1 MRKFSILAMSLAVCL
16 CLALSIPQVSA
27 GDDSAA
33 TAQKLTGMVKGPHNH
48 PDYYT
53 GNHGYMNEKD
63 IPSEGVL
70 DKGFYIMSWLALDPP
85 IKLGAGGGVAS
96 INKDLYKDYFG
107 VPEVEVSAKKN
118 NWPVPGQMSKNQNNL
133 KEDMYWIPI
142 NFMDLVDAK
151 QGALFVSGNEFDW
164 AEWGGQGLN
173 QFHEYIFTLAKWNK
187 GGEITLKQGRDDPGV
202 TWVNGQKV
210 CEGIADANWA
220 KDTDVG
226 KFTAKAGEWTAIFAE
241 IGENSGE
248 CGYTLRVEPP
258 PDDGTLDTALLMAVA
273 SKGKMPVMWGYI
285 KSSY

>member
-1 MRKFSILAMSLAVCL
+1 MRKLTMVAIFLIICFT
-16 CLALSIPQVSA
+16 LSVPQVFA
-27 GDDSAA
+27 FGDNAA
-33 TAQKLTGMVKGPHNH
+33 TATKLVSMVKGPHNH

-53 GNHGYMNEKD
+53 GNHGYMNEND

-85 IKLGAGGGVAS
+85 IKLGAGGGIAS

-107 VPEVEVSAKKN
+107 VPELEVSAKKN
-118 NWPVPGQMSKNQNNL
+118 NWPVSGQMSKNQNNL

-142 NFMDLVDAK
+142 NFLDLVDAK
-151 QGALFVSGNEFDW
+151 QGALFASGNEFDW

-210 CEGIADANWA
+210 CEGIADANWV
-220 KDTDVG
+220 KDSDVG

-241 IGENSGE
+241 IGENGGE
-248 CGYTLRVEPP
+248 CGYTLRCEPP
-258 PDDGTLDTALLMAVA
+258 PDDGTLNIATLQLVA